1 MAGVVDGGDERKDS
15 GGTWLCVGQE
25 KVGAGV
31 GREEASEQGS
41 RGDEAPC
48 TLAAEFLI
56 N

>member
-1 MAGVVDGGDERKDS
+1 MAGVVDGGDERQDR
-15 GGTWLCVGQE
+15 GGTWLCEGFC
-25 KVGAGV
+25 AGID
-31 GREEASEQGS
+31 REEASEQGS